1 MPEIRVRQSPS
12 IREFPQCA
20 ASILGNGRLQHAGLR
35 QNKTLC
41 VFTNYLSL
49 EYHSSAN
56 HGPLQRPPHQ
66 NCFKNYEQ
74 IAQVCTKSS
83 KVLKLYTLP
92 KHVRNQK
99 VYVYW
104 RDDSTGSANLFTLS
118 HNVVVSKVI
127 IRESHDL
134 VF

>member
-56 HGPLQRPPHQ
+56 Q